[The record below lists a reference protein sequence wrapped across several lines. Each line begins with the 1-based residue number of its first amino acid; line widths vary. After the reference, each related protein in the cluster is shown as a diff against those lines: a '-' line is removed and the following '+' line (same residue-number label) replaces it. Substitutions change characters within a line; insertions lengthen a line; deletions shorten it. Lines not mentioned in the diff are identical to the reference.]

1 MFGFMI
7 CVGCAPHMLSTD
19 TLIHKHGLKGIDLEL
34 IQELST
40 SSVI

>member
-1 MFGFMI
+1 VFGFMI

-19 TLIHKHGLKGIDLEL
+19 TLIHKHGLKGIHSEL
-34 IQELST
+34 IKGLST